1 MRTLQLCTSVILMVT
16 RIHYMSIPFDNST
29 ESSRDSPDEHTGIS
43 IQNCSILSTND
54 LYSNSSSVKSYLG
67 RPWRVYSRLIY
78 LNSHIGSFIN
88 LAGWTQ
94 WSDDND
100 DQELKYLHYEEHDN
114 GGPSSSTDD
123 RVKWKGYHKMD
134 VDATYNFTV
143 LEFIKGDEWL
153 DSTAFPYDHGV

>member
-1 MRTLQLCTSVILMVT
+1 MPMPGQFTIITAQ
-16 RIHYMSIPFDNST
+16 
-29 ESSRDSPDEHTGIS
+29 SRDSPDEHTGIS

-54 LYSNSSSVKSYLG
+54 LYSNSSS
-67 RPWRVYSRLIY
+67 
-78 LNSHIGSFIN
+78 
-88 LAGWTQ
+88 TQ

-100 DQELKYLHYEEHDN
+100 DQELKSLYYEEYDN

-123 RVKWKGYHKMD
+123 RVQWKGYHKMD

-143 LEFIKGDEWL
+143 LEFIKDDEGL